1 MLQNDRPAGKP
12 AAMQEQTM
20 AGKPKSKKHPAPSFP
35 SAPRPSP
42 RDLRAEQD
50 ARAWRMAEAEG
61 LVLQRLELDEVQT
74 DDLPRDRLDLGGVAG
89 SSEMSELKASIRER
103 GQREPIEVYLDDRG
117 RYQLLKGWRRL
128 TALRQ
133 LLAETGH
140 PAFSTVMA
148 RVTQEAWTDP
158 DSRMERYIDMVE
170 ENVVREDLTFAE
182 MAQVALRVAEDPGIE
197 GSDADALVGELYGSL
212 HKMKRSYIRS
222 FVFLLSTL
230 GDAVQWPK
238 EISRNQGVA
247 VARALKAMPDTVA
260 PLRAALA
267 RCTTAAAQAKTLDGF
282 LKRHAKA
289 AGTDGQELT
298 LGKTTV
304 RTRKNECRIT
314 GPADFS
320 DIPPER
326 LARAIAAFEAALRE
340 GGSAAGPDAADGS
353 AQGTILRAV

>member
-1 MLQNDRPAGKP
+1 
-12 AAMQEQTM
+12 M
-20 AGKPKSKKHPAPSFP
+20 AGKAASLRKSKPKKNSHYPPAPTTD
-35 SAPRPSP
+35 PRA
-42 RDLRAEQD
+42 AED
-50 ARAWRMAEAEG
+50 ARAWRDAEAQG
-61 LVLQRLELDEVQT
+61 LVLQLLDLDEVQT

-89 SSEMSELKASIRER
+89 SAEMAELKASIRER
-103 GQREPIEVYLDDRG
+103 GQREPVEVFIDDRG

-133 LLAETGH
+133 LHAETGH
-140 PAFSTVMA
+140 PAFATVTA

-182 MAQVALRVAEDPGIE
+182 MAQVALRVAEDPAIE
-197 GSDADALVGELYGSL
+197 GTDADALVGDLYGSL

-230 GDAVQWPK
+230 GEAVKWPK

-247 VARALKAMPDTVA
+247 VARALKSFPDAA
-260 PLRAALA
+260 PELRRELA
-267 RCTTAAAQAKTLDGF
+267 RAQDAAEQANLFDRF

-289 AGTDGQELT
+289 AASGSRELR

-304 RTRKNECRIT
+304 KARKGECRIVS
-314 GPADFS
+314 PEDFS
-320 DIPPER
+320 EIPRER
-326 LARAIAAFEAALRE
+326 LARAIEAFEAALRE
-340 GGSAAGPDAADGS
+340 TPHPKEPGRCDG
-353 AQGTILRAV
+353 ILRAV